1 MDTFNIEELLTPNS
15 KIPFQG
21 FLKPIEIQKNVL
33 NIFYRL
39 ELELL
44 ELYVPSSF

>member
-1 MDTFNIEELLTPNS
+1 MDTFNIEEVLTPNS
-15 KIPFQG
+15 KIPFQC
-21 FLKPIEIQKNVL
+21 FLKPIELQKNVR

-44 ELYVPSSF
+44 K